1 MNIYKKVLIVDD
13 DKEICSLLSQFLEK
27 FQFNVKDVQDGLL
40 LQKILKEELFDIVLL
55 DIMLPGKNGF
65 ELCKLIREVSN
76 IPIIIISALEQ
87 DTDRILGLEM
97 GADDYLPKPFNTR
110 ELLARINA
118 LLRRTEGNFKSQTM
132 LAGNMI
138 TFETWRLDRH
148 AHLLF
153 NEQDEVTTLSSKEFR
168 LLELFLQY
176 PNQILSRDQIM
187 DQIYDKTCDPFDRT
201 IDVLIGRVRK
211 KIERNP
217 KIPKFLQTIRGEG
230 YMLKVN
236 KS

>member
-1 MNIYKKVLIVDD
+1 MMPHKKVLIVDD
-13 DKEICSLLSQFLEK
+13 DKEICSLLSQFLTK
-27 FQFNVKDVQDGLL
+27 FQFIVKDIQDGVL
-40 LQKILKEELFDIVLL
+40 LQKLLKEELFDIVLL
-55 DIMLPGKNGF
+55 DIMLPSINGF
-65 ELCKLIREVSN
+65 ELCKQIRESSD

-118 LLRRTEGNFKSQTM
+118 LLRRTEGSFKHRTQ
-132 LAGNMI
+132 LAGNI
-138 TFETWRLDRH
+138 ISFASWHLDRH

-153 NEQDEVTTLSSKEFR
+153 NENEVAITLSSKEFR

-187 DQIYDKTCDPFDRT
+187 DQIYDKSCDPFDRT

-211 KIERNP
+211 KIEVNP
-217 KIPKFLQTIRGEG
+217 NKPLLLQTIRGEG
-230 YMLKVN
+230 YMLKEG
-236 KS
+236 